1 MAATHSVEG
10 STRVG
15 RYAHRYAYLPADPRW
30 AQAWPQ
36 ILDNTNRIV
45 EHVRGD
51 ALKDVVVAGFKNFYR
66 DRHAQRYRAALLSET
81 AVREGRPAI
90 IAKCR
95 GTISRGRRPQ
105 RE

>member
-1 MAATHSVEG
+1 MDVIVPAREADNLPSVHRDNHVMA
-10 STRVG
+10 RVDQEFLG
-15 RYAHRYAYLPADPRW
+15 QLWID
-30 AQAWPQ
+30 
-36 ILDNTNRIV
+36 RIV

-51 ALKDVVVAGFKNFYR
+51 ALKDVVVAGLKNFYR